1 MSRWNHDRQG
11 GPCDCACACRTSAS
25 TARSASGP
33 GAPAIREGKP
43 IAAELWAAAQDRWL
57 PSDADRA
64 FVKSLMKPVTEPGKM
79 AAWIAPP
86 DRGINAL
93 AVDYEYVRLA

>member
-1 MSRWNHDRQG
+1 MIDKAGHATRLRLPHERFNRTVGVWAGR
-11 GPCDCACACRTSAS
+11 PCD
-25 TARSASGP
+25 P
-33 GAPAIREGKP
+33 QGKP
-43 IAAELWAAAQDRWL
+43 VSAEQASAAHDRWL
-57 PSDADRA
+57 PSESDRA

-79 AAWIAPP
+79 ASWLAPP